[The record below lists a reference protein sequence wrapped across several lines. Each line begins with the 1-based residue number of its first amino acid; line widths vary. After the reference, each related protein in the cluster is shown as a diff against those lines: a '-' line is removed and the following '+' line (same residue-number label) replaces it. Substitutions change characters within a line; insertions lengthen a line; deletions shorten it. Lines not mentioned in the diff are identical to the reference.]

1 MNVHKFNLGD
11 LVAKKNGA
19 TVIKKGIVVQERED
33 SFVVKW
39 THYDKNFFMEKE
51 GDIFEDLN
59 KIYLLSFQSFH
70 RNNNDAFLSLLSAS

>member
-1 MNVHKFNLGD
+1 MNVHKFKLGD

-39 THYDKNFFMEKE
+39 THYDKNFFMEKKDDLFSE
-51 GDIFEDLN
+51 LN
-59 KIYLLSFQSFH
+59 KKYLLSYQTINRYQLDSY
-70 RNNNDAFLSLLSAS
+70 LLLLNSS